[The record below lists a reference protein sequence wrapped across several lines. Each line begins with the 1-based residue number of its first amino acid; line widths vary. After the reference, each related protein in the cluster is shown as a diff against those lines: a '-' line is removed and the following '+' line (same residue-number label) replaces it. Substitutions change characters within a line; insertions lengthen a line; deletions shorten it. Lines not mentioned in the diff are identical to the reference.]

1 MGQLVSIPVDVDLS
15 SLGLTAG
22 GLRLAQALKDYGAYV
37 VDASDDFVLYADPSA
52 SGELAGAR
60 KDLAAIRA
68 LLRCVTNSSAAS
80 VGGGDSSSP
89 RRQPP
94 ALPFK

>member
-1 MGQLVSIPVDVDLS
+1 MGQLVSIPVDADLL

-37 VDASDDFVLYADPSA
+37 VDASEDVVLYADPA
-52 SGELAGAR
+52 AALELAGAR

-68 LLRCVTNSSAAS
+68 LLRCVTNNSETR
-80 VGGGDSSSP
+80 VGGGDAAAP